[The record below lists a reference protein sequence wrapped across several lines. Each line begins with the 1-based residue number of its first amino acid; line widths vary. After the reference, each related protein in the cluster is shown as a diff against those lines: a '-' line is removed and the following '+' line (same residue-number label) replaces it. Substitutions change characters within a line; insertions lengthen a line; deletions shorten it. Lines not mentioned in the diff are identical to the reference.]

1 CVKGS
6 PGALTVAP
14 PLDYW

>member
-6 PGALTVAP
+6 PGALIVAP
-14 PLDYW
+14 PLDSW